1 MGFIRFEEI
10 KAWQK
15 ALELTKAVY
24 ELFGDSRDFGYKDQ
38 IQRASVSIMNN
49 IAEGFERN
57 SNKDFIIFLRYAKGS
72 CGEVRSMS
80 YLAEDFSYIATEKAE
95 ELRNNCRKI
104 SSGIA
109 SLQRYLAQS
118 KNEKT

>member
-1 MGFIRFEEI
+1 MRKFEDLEIWQNARIIVNEISKLMENYRDYGF
-10 KAWQK
+10 
-15 ALELTKAVY
+15 
-24 ELFGDSRDFGYKDQ
+24 KDQ

-57 SNKDFIIFLRYAKGS
+57 SKKDFILFLRYAKGS
-72 CGEVRSMS
+72 CGEVRNMS

>member
-1 MGFIRFEEI
+1 MKSERYEELFI
-10 KAWQK
+10 WQK
-15 ALELTKAVY
+15 AREVAKEIYLCMKECKDY
-24 ELFGDSRDFGYKDQ
+24 GFRDQ
-38 IQRASVSIMNN
+38 LQRAVVSIMNN

-57 SNKDFIIFLRYAKGS
+57 SKKDFILFLRYAKGS
-72 CGEVRSMS
+72 CGEVRNMS

>member
-1 MGFIRFEEI
+1 MKECKDYGF
-10 KAWQK
+10 
-15 ALELTKAVY
+15 
-24 ELFGDSRDFGYKDQ
+24 RDQF
-38 IQRASVSIMNN
+38 QRAAVSIMNN

-57 SNKDFIIFLRYAKGS
+57 SNKEFVVFLKYAKGS

-95 ELRNNCRKI
+95 EPRSNCRNI

-118 KNEKT
+118 KNNKA

>member
-1 MGFIRFEEI
+1 MKSERYEELFI
-10 KAWQK
+10 WQK
-15 ALELTKAVY
+15 AREVANEIYLCMKECKDY
-24 ELFGDSRDFGYKDQ
+24 GFRDQ
-38 IQRASVSIMNN
+38 LQRAAVSIMNN

-57 SNKDFIIFLRYAKGS
+57 SKKDFILFLRYAKGS

-95 ELRNNCRKI
+95 ELRSNCRKI
-104 SSGIA
+104 SSGIR

-118 KNEKT
+118 KNNKA